1 MKKYLSIAS
10 IFLFCI
16 LIFWFFIKPRFDSK
30 KASLAGEVV
39 SITKMKRSG
48 DYIIELKENN
58 KSRFINYTF
67 VNDNFDVQVGD
78 SLFKKTGS
86 DLFVKS
92 KVDGVTKLAN
102 DQTVL
107 ISE

>member
-16 LIFWFFIKPRFDSK
+16 LIFWFFIKPRFDTK

-78 SLFKKTGS
+78 SLFKKTDS